1 MPFDVAGALKKTKD
15 ALADFGA
22 EKTREALSEVNL
34 LLKLLPDAGYE
45 VGQLEVELGVPPK
58 VTIDLK
64 AEPGVNEDKLDAIL
78 RDNQDKSVL
87 VAILGSLIQ
96 ANKLRDAVKV
106 ETLELKD
113 VRVVLTASPN
123 ITLQWKEKSASA

>member
-22 EKTREALSEVNL
+22 EKTRDALSEVNV
-34 LLKLLPDAGYE
+34 LLKLLQDAGYE

-58 VTIDLK
+58 ITIGLK
-64 AEPGVNEDKLDAIL
+64 TQREVSEEKLDAIL

-87 VAILGSLIQ
+87 AAILGSLIQ

-113 VRVVLTASPN
+113 VQIVLTTSPN